1 MSKRSTQSLID
12 LARPLLQQHGTLSTA
27 YLMRK
32 LKIDYDVAREIMQG
46 LGLPIW
52 ITAEEYRKG
61 QNSTSKVG
69 GWLSG

>member
-1 MSKRSTQSLID
+1 MSKRSLQSLIA

-32 LKIDYDVAREIMQG
+32 FKVDYDEAREIMQG

-52 ITAEEYRKG
+52 ITAEEYGKE
-61 QNSTSKVG
+61 NF
-69 GWLSG
+69 